1 MVSTPHDETSPK
13 KTPAPNSVEAAVEEI
28 RLMFQT
34 RDDQYMNL
42 HKDLEKLFRMQ
53 QELLTTLSALLPKLK
68 TMTMYFDVHESD
80 NLQDCMEM
88 KRFEDLKKMKREKD
102 TGVKVEA
109 MIADDQKFAAVQI
122 SEYIPYSYEAVTP
135 VMCYYGEEARLLAS
149 YLKVS

>member
-1 MVSTPHDETSPK
+1 MEKLSPEQQERLQEYLETRKISKYRIAHDLNLSASTISNYLTGKTKPDGIKWELFRNYLGISEEWIRTGQNMVSTSPK

-68 TMTMYFDVHESD
+68 
-80 NLQDCMEM
+80 
-88 KRFEDLKKMKREKD
+88 K
-102 TGVKVEA
+102 
-109 MIADDQKFAAVQI
+109 
-122 SEYIPYSYEAVTP
+122 
-135 VMCYYGEEARLLAS
+135 
-149 YLKVS
+149 

>member
-1 MVSTPHDETSPK
+1 MNYFQYISKKDSYGKTFAGTTRKVAKYRIAHDLNLSASTISNYLTGKTKPDGIKWELFRNYLGISEEWIRTGQNMVSTPHDETSPK

-68 TMTMYFDVHESD
+68 
-80 NLQDCMEM
+80 
-88 KRFEDLKKMKREKD
+88 K
-102 TGVKVEA
+102 
-109 MIADDQKFAAVQI
+109 
-122 SEYIPYSYEAVTP
+122 
-135 VMCYYGEEARLLAS
+135 
-149 YLKVS
+149 

>member
-1 MVSTPHDETSPK
+1 MNYFQYISHDLNLSASTISNYLTGKTKPDGIKWELFRNYLGISEEWIRTGQNMVSTPHDETSPK

-68 TMTMYFDVHESD
+68 
-80 NLQDCMEM
+80 
-88 KRFEDLKKMKREKD
+88 K
-102 TGVKVEA
+102 
-109 MIADDQKFAAVQI
+109 
-122 SEYIPYSYEAVTP
+122 
-135 VMCYYGEEARLLAS
+135 
-149 YLKVS
+149 

>member
-1 MVSTPHDETSPK
+1 MNYFQYISKKDSYGKTFAGTTRKVSKYRIAHDLNLSASTISNYLTGKTKPDGIKWELFRNYLGISEEWIRTGQNMVSTPHDETSPK

-68 TMTMYFDVHESD
+68 
-80 NLQDCMEM
+80 
-88 KRFEDLKKMKREKD
+88 K
-102 TGVKVEA
+102 
-109 MIADDQKFAAVQI
+109 
-122 SEYIPYSYEAVTP
+122 
-135 VMCYYGEEARLLAS
+135 
-149 YLKVS
+149 

>member
-1 MVSTPHDETSPK
+1 MEKLSPEQQERLQEYLETRKISKYRIAHDLISNYLTGKTKPDGIKWELFRNYLGISEEWIRTGQNMVSTPHDETSPK

-68 TMTMYFDVHESD
+68 
-80 NLQDCMEM
+80 
-88 KRFEDLKKMKREKD
+88 K
-102 TGVKVEA
+102 
-109 MIADDQKFAAVQI
+109 
-122 SEYIPYSYEAVTP
+122 
-135 VMCYYGEEARLLAS
+135 
-149 YLKVS
+149 

>member
-1 MVSTPHDETSPK
+1 MESSGNYFVTIWEFPKNGYGQDKIWSAHPHDETSPK

-68 TMTMYFDVHESD
+68 
-80 NLQDCMEM
+80 
-88 KRFEDLKKMKREKD
+88 K
-102 TGVKVEA
+102 
-109 MIADDQKFAAVQI
+109 
-122 SEYIPYSYEAVTP
+122 
-135 VMCYYGEEARLLAS
+135 
-149 YLKVS
+149 

>member
-1 MVSTPHDETSPK
+1 MQTSVTDGIKWELFRNYLGISEEWIRTGQNMVSTPHDETSPK

-68 TMTMYFDVHESD
+68 
-80 NLQDCMEM
+80 
-88 KRFEDLKKMKREKD
+88 K
-102 TGVKVEA
+102 
-109 MIADDQKFAAVQI
+109 
-122 SEYIPYSYEAVTP
+122 
-135 VMCYYGEEARLLAS
+135 
-149 YLKVS
+149 